1 MNIAYEVE
9 ALRKEK
15 VNFAIQSL
23 ADVRRA
29 LILKYGNLTK
39 AAQALGIHYNFLSNI
54 LGGRIYLVYA
64 IQKLQQDLDLTDQQ
78 VLEFWPLLK
87 KWPKEP
93 RNYN

>member
-15 VNFAIQSL
+15 ARFAIQSL

-39 AAQALGIHYNFLSNI
+39 AARKLEVNYHFLSHV
-54 LGGRIYLVYA
+54 LSGRIYYVYL
-64 IQKLQQDLDLTDQQ
+64 IQKLQQDLNLTDQQ

>member
-1 MNIAYEVE
+1 MNIACEVE

-15 VNFAIQSL
+15 ARFAIQSL

-64 IQKLQQDLDLTDQQ
+64 IRKLQQDLNLTDQQ